1 MVDINLFDDE
11 PEDEKQENDDQ
22 SFDNLDTGEDLDLGD
37 DLTDDLE
44 SDFNTSGGDD
54 DLGGFQ
60 DDEEAGG
67 GEDSIDEALGFD
79 EEFSKEQELEPDD
92 LMEEEFTELD
102 DEAELDSDDYDY
114 GGGGHKQVTP
124 LIWVIVFLA
133 VVVIAFV
140 FYRDPIMALF
150 TSKTK
155 LATKTKITQTT
166 PPKTQITPGS
176 QTTSGSGS
184 AVPADT
190 SARSSAAAMQGVAAP
205 LLNVSVRLF
214 DELSSKGQF
223 NMMMVDN
230 DRFAVEYVADVRGSS
245 ASFAQ
250 RVKTLVNATAVVA
263 SPEDAH
269 SVNGKMVYFGVI
281 SGKLDPDM
289 MKRKYSGPVF
299 SDETR
304 FINAIK
310 SQIQQ
315 YGLKESGYLKR
326 SSRQE
331 GSQTKSNY
339 EFVIEGDRIKAI
351 TFIKSLNSVQGAWEP
366 VKIRLSPVNLNDFSA
381 QQVKLVLDLAAF
393 TGSASLSS
401 AQPGS

>member
-22 SFDNLDTGEDLDLGD
+22 SFDNMDSGEDLDLGD

-44 SDFNTSGGDD
+44 SDFNATEGDD

-60 DDEEAGG
+60 DDEETGG

-79 EEFSKEQELEPDD
+79 EEFSKEQDLEPDD

-114 GGGGHKQVTP
+114 GGGGHKQITP
-124 LIWVIVFLA
+124 IIWVIVFLA
-133 VVVIAFV
+133 VLVIAFV
-140 FYRDPIMALF
+140 FYRDPIIALF
-150 TSKTK
+150 SSKTN
-155 LATKTKITQTT
+155 LTNRTKMTQTT

-176 QTTSGSGS
+176 QTAGSSGA

-190 SARSSAAAMQGVAAP
+190 SARSSAAAMQSVAVP

-214 DELSSKGQF
+214 DELSGKGQF

-230 DRFAVEYVADVRGSS
+230 DRFAVEYVTDVKGSS
-245 ASFAQ
+245 ESFAQ
-250 RVKTLVNATAVVA
+250 RVKTLVNATALIA

-315 YGLKESGYLKR
+315 FGLKESGYLKR
-326 SSRQE
+326 SSKQE

-339 EFVIEGDRIKAI
+339 EFIIEGDRIKTI
-351 TFIKSLNSVQGAWEP
+351 TFLKSLNSVQGAWEP

-401 AQPGS
+401 TQPEN

>member
-11 PEDEKQENDDQ
+11 PEDEKQESNDQ
-22 SFDNLDTGEDLDLGD
+22 SFDNLDSGEDLDLGD
-37 DLTDDLE
+37 DLTGDLE
-44 SDFNTSGGDD
+44 SDFNASGGEG
-54 DLGGFQ
+54 DLGGML
-60 DDEEAGG
+60 DDEESGG

-79 EEFSKEQELEPDD
+79 EDLSEEQELEPDD

-102 DEAELDSDDYDY
+102 DDAELDSDDYDY

-155 LATKTKITQTT
+155 LATKTRITQTA
-166 PPKTQITPGS
+166 PPKTQVTPRGQTAGS
-176 QTTSGSGS
+176 MGS
-184 AVPADT
+184 AAQADT
-190 SARSSAAAMQGVAAP
+190 SAQSTAAAVQGAATP
-205 LLNVSVRLF
+205 LLNVSTGLF
-214 DELSSKGQF
+214 DELSGKGQF
-223 NMMMVDN
+223 NMLMVDN
-230 DRFAVEYVADVRGSS
+230 DRFAVEYVANVRGS
-245 ASFAQ
+245 AESFAQ

-269 SVNGKMVYFGVI
+269 SINGKTVYFGVI
-281 SGKLDPDM
+281 SGKLDPNV
-289 MKRKYSGPVF
+289 MKRKYSGAAF

-304 FINAIK
+304 FINGIR
-310 SQIQQ
+310 SQIQE

-331 GSQTKSNY
+331 GSQTKNNY
-339 EFVIEGDRIKAI
+339 EFVIEGERIKVI
-351 TFIKSLNSVQGAWEP
+351 TFLKSLNSLQGAWEP
-366 VKIRLSPVNLNDFSA
+366 VKIRLSPVNLNDFTA
-381 QQVKLVLDLAAF
+381 QQVKLVLDLAAL
-393 TGSASLSS
+393 TGPASLSS
-401 AQPGS
+401 AQPEN